1 MLVLHHFLPT
11 ALRLRSASG
20 AESQG
25 PLVYFSHFPGLA
37 SLCGGVVLWL
47 WLLTF
52 LWLPC
57 RMCWCIFLILLPLPQ
72 QWKTFWAA
80 SCLPFWVHQPS
91 LSWSFRWPPSSP
103 QEGVASAREEVAFW
117 PSEMQCVQINYSVKL
132 SLTLLRPES
141 SFSVRSHRQRQ
152 DQQEALGPEAPG
164 AGGLWLAEGRAPACG
179 LVPGYLCVP
188 LALCSNKPTWPLT
201 RRNYQEELCLVQRRG
216 AGLG

>member
-1 MLVLHHFLPT
+1 MRGCGALAVASDIFVAALLNVLVHFPHTSPFAPTVEDFLGSLVSPLLGIPAQSLLVLP
-11 ALRLRSASG
+11 
-20 AESQG
+20 
-25 PLVYFSHFPGLA
+25 LA
-37 SLCGGVVLWL
+37 SQFTPGRCSISK
-47 WLLTF
+47 
-52 LWLPC
+52 
-57 RMCWCIFLILLPLPQ
+57 RR
-72 QWKTFWAA
+72 
-80 SCLPFWVHQPS
+80 SS
-91 LSWSFRWPPSSP
+91 L
-103 QEGVASAREEVAFW
+103 W

-179 LVPGYLCVP
+179 LAPGYLCVP

-201 RRNYQEELCLVQRRG
+201 RRDYQEELCLVQRRE